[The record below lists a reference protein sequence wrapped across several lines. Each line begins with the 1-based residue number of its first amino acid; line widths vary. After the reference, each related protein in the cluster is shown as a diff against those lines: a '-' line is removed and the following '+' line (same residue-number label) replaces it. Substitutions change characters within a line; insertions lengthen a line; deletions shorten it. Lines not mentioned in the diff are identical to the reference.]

1 MCLKLVRCVLLLDDP
16 GSSVI
21 FLGENPSFAKAFV
34 KSADGFVQK
43 WRIERNFWW
52 PSNNRNHDQQ
62 QLDGGNSRIFFSRLC
77 NESNIGPR
85 SQVTSYPHVL
95 WQTRKKKSTEQ
106 FVASLST
113 FTLRGIRAD
122 LKRKSRWCRGEK
134 RLLTDKRLNPGQMA
148 DSRLSCISIRYLQL
162 KMLDTCT
169 FCDRSPKD

>member
-95 WQTRKKKSTEQ
+95 WQTRKKNRLSNLLQ
-106 FVASLST
+106 VYRPSPCAASALISSASLAGAEGKSVYWQINDWIPGRWQ
-113 FTLRGIRAD
+113 TLDCRA
-122 LKRKSRWCRGEK
+122 SRF
-134 RLLTDKRLNPGQMA
+134 D
-148 DSRLSCISIRYLQL
+148 ISSS
-162 KMLDTCT
+162 KC
-169 FCDRSPKD
+169 